1 MPRKPK
7 LLPYLQRLASGRL
20 RYTRRVPA
28 ELQELLGNRRYITV
42 LMPDD
47 ARESTD
53 KRLIKAWN
61 EATTQVEAEIAAAQ
75 AEKEA
80 KLLAIE
86 PVSALSPKDVAGIG
100 AEPWRQLRNA
110 VVEGRNPA
118 GLEEKVSE
126 MVLIAL
132 TTLLDPA
139 KEGRDA
145 LKADARQQM
154 SDLWLKSIL
163 DELSIEPS
171 ETLMQ
176 QIRQRYQGTQISQE
190 NRGAIYSV

>member
-20 RYTRRVPA
+20 RYTRRVPSY
-28 ELQELLGNRRYITV
+28 LQEFLGNRRYITV

-47 ARESTD
+47 ARESTE

-61 EATTQVEAEIAAAQ
+61 EATKQVDEEIAAAQ

-80 KLLAIE
+80 KASAIE

-110 VVEGRNPA
+110 VIDGRNTE
-118 GLEEKVSE
+118 GLEEKVIE
-126 MVLIAL
+126 TVVITLNA
-132 TTLLDPA
+132 LLDPA
-139 KEGRDA
+139 KA
-145 LKADARQQM
+145 A
-154 SDLWLKSIL
+154 
-163 DELSIEPS
+163 S
-171 ETLMQ
+171 EE
-176 QIRQRYQGTQISQE
+176 Y
-190 NRGAIYSV
+190 